1 MFGHLTPF
9 IDRLANHRVL
19 VVGDPVLDVYLNG
32 FTDRVSREAPVL
44 IVQEE
49 SRDLRLGG
57 AANTA
62 ANLTSLGA
70 SVTLVGLVGA
80 DADGAALDRLVGSAG
95 IDGRLVTRSVG
106 ATIAKTR
113 VMAGGLHTRKQQM
126 LRIDREN
133 RIPPP
138 PETLDSLLKAVRDA
152 MIDTAAV
159 VISDYGDPALTD
171 LYVALAQ
178 DAQADGRVVIVDSRR
193 ALLRFE
199 GVTAVTP
206 NEPEVEALLGRRL
219 SSADEAVAAARILT
233 ERLGVE
239 ATLLTRGREG
249 MAIVS
254 RNGEAELIAAVG
266 GEAVDVT
273 GAGDTVTAA
282 FTLGL
287 LAEAPVADAARLANL
302 AAAVTVQ
309 TVGAAVCTPKQL
321 ADAAGSA

>member
-1 MFGHLTPF
+1 MLGQLAPF
-9 IDRLANHRVL
+9 IDRMAGHRVL

-62 ANLTSLGA
+62 ANLKSLGA
-70 SVTLVGLVGA
+70 AVTLVGLVG
-80 DADGAALDRLVGSAG
+80 DDPDGAALGELVDAAG
-95 IDGRLVTRSVG
+95 IEGRLVTRPVG

-133 RIPPP
+133 RAPPP
-138 PETLDSLLKAVRDA
+138 PEALDALLTAVREVVVDA
-152 MIDTAAV
+152 DAV
-159 VISDYGDPALTD
+159 VVSDYGDPALTD

-178 DAQADGRVVIVDSRR
+178 DARADGRAVIVDSRH

-199 GVTAVTP
+199 GVTAITP

-219 SSADEAVAAARILT
+219 ASAEDAIAAARTLT
-233 ERLGVE
+233 ERLHLE

-249 MAIVS
+249 MAVVD
-254 RNGEAELIAAVG
+254 REGKAQLVTAVG

-287 LAEAPVADAARLANL
+287 LAKAPILDAARLANL
-302 AAAVTVQ
+302 AASITVQ
-309 TVGAAVCTPKQL
+309 QVGAAVCAPGQL
-321 ADAAGSA
+321 ARAARSA